1 MDDRSS
7 SQISPHQVSVKL
19 EENFGFVPTPSQEN
33 LIHALSRFLLSA
45 KPNCLLMV
53 KGYAGTGKTS
63 MVNAIVKTLPNLR
76 LKSVL
81 LAPTGR
87 AAKVLG
93 SYSKRLASTIHR
105 KIYFK
110 QRTASGGVFFVPG
123 RNLHTDTVFIVDE
136 ASMIGWENFT
146 TAGGGN
152 LLSDLFEY
160 VYSGKNCRM
169 IVIGDGAQLPP
180 VGSALSPALNLDF
193 LQREFTLTAAMCEL
207 SHVMRQ
213 AEDSGILSFATDLRK
228 CIVDSDTEPELP
240 LKIPMM
246 PDIINISGDELQD
259 VLESNFGT
267 YGDEGAVIICRSNK
281 RCNLFNQEIRARV
294 FFREELVNAGDYLM
308 AVKNNYHW
316 MGEESKAGFIANGDI
331 FEIMRIGKT
340 VERYG
345 FNFLHVTGRFVDYP
359 DEPETE
365 LVIWT
370 DSLAIEAAAMPDS
383 SRDKLY
389 RSVKKDYEHLR
400 TSEERKKALATDPYY
415 NAVQVKYAY
424 AITCH
429 KAQGGQWPV
438 VIVDQGYLTEDMI
451 DHEYFRWLYTAVTR
465 ATTKLYLLNF
475 SNHLLEN

>member
-1 MDDRSS
+1 MDERSS
-7 SQISPHQVSVKL
+7 RQISPLDVRKNL
-19 EENFGFVPTPSQEN
+19 EENFGFAPTPSQEN
-33 LIHALSRFLLSA
+33 LMHALSRFLLSE

-63 MVNAIVKTLPNLR
+63 MVNAVVKTLPFIKQ
-76 LKSVL
+76 KSVL

-87 AAKVLG
+87 AAKVIG
-93 SYSKRLASTIHR
+93 SYSNRLASTIHR

-110 QRTASGGVFFVPG
+110 QRTATGGVFFVPG

-136 ASMIGWENFT
+136 ASMIGWENFST
-146 TAGGGN
+146 SGGGN
-152 LLSDLFEY
+152 LLSDLFEF

-180 VGSALSPALNLDF
+180 VGSPLSPALNLEF
-193 LQREFTLTAAMCEL
+193 LQREFTITAAMCEL
-207 SHVMRQ
+207 THVMRQ
-213 AEDSGILSFATDLRK
+213 ADDSGILSFATELRRHV
-228 CIVDSDTEPELP
+228 VDGESAPELP
-240 LKIPMM
+240 VAL
-246 PDIINISGDELQD
+246 PDKADVRNISGDELQD

-331 FEIMRIGKT
+331 FEVMRIGKT

-370 DSLAIEAAAMPDS
+370 DSLSIEAAAMPDS

-389 RSVKKDYEHLR
+389 RSVKKDCEHLPTR
-400 TSEERKKALATDPYY
+400 EERKKALTSDPYY

-438 VIVDQGYLTEDMI
+438 VIVDQGYLTEEMV

-465 ATTKLYLLNF
+465 ATTQLYLLNF
-475 SNHLLEN
+475 SSHLVT